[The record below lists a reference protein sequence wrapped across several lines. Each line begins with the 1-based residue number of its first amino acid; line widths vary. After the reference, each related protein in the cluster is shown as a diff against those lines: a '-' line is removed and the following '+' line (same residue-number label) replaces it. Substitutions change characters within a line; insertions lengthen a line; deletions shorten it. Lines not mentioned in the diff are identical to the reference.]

1 MTIEEQFLALP
12 RRQREEAYKVVKAK
26 RKLDGSNTAIN
37 VLELMAAHRQL
48 KGVV

>member
-1 MTIEEQFLALP
+1 MSVEEQFLALP
-12 RRQREEAYKVVKAK
+12 RRQREEAFKVVKAK
-26 RKLDGSNTAIN
+26 RKLEGSNTAIN